1 MRIFLSLWICLY
13 ASISFA
19 AVPNSTPDTPFKL
32 GTFEADGITRV
43 GLVLGDNIL
52 DIRGATAAL
61 AAAED
66 LKSVRMPRN
75 MLSLIEDYDRIK
87 GRLYQVAN
95 YYNDNTEGRSFSFK
109 VADVTLR
116 APIKW
121 PYNMVAAAANYRDH
135 TREMSNSDR
144 PALKPVDPDVDPP
157 VLFAKSPRSTIMDP
171 NSEFPIPKGY
181 PLGRA
186 WDFENELAIIIGKK
200 ADSVS
205 MENAKDYVFGYSI
218 VFDVSARRDPA
229 FPRVERAG
237 FNFGAN
243 WMESKS
249 RDNAAPFGPFITP
262 KEFIGDSADLDIKTW
277 VNGVQKQ
284 DGNSKDMIHDE
295 EHLLRHITA
304 IFTLY
309 PGDILMTGT
318 PSGVGTA
325 RNPPEFL
332 KPGDVVEMSIENI
345 GTLVTTITEE
355 K

>member
-1 MRIFLSLWICLY
+1 MRIILTSLLVLFT
-13 ASISFA
+13 SVSFA
-19 AVPNSTPDTPFKL
+19 AVPSSNPDTPFKL

-43 GLVLGDNIL
+43 GLVLGDAIL
-52 DIRGATAAL
+52 DLRGAGAAL
-61 AAAED
+61 ADAEGLD
-66 LKSVRMPRN
+66 RVRMPRN
-75 MLSLIEDYDRIK
+75 MLSLIENYDRIK
-87 GRLYQVAN
+87 GRIYQVAN
-95 YYNDNTEGRSFSFK
+95 YYNGNSDGRSFAFS

-121 PYNMVAAAANYRDH
+121 PYNMVATAANYQDH
-135 TREMSNSDR
+135 TQEMADTDLR
-144 PALKPVDPDVDPP
+144 VVDPDVDPP
-157 VLFAKSPRSTIMDP
+157 VLFAKSPRSTITDP

-186 WDFENELAIIIGKK
+186 WDFENELAVIIGKK

-205 MENAKDYVFGYSI
+205 MEDAKDYVFGYSI
-218 VFDVSARRDPA
+218 VFDASARRDPA
-229 FPRVERAG
+229 FPRQERAG

-284 DGNSKDMIHDE
+284 DGNSSDMIHDE
-295 EHLLRHITA
+295 PHLLRHMTA

-309 PGDILMTGT
+309 PGDVVMTGT
-318 PSGVGTA
+318 PAGVGTA

-345 GTLVTTITEE
+345 GTLVTTIAEE

>member
-1 MRIFLSLWICLY
+1 MKIFLTLFLVVFT
-13 ASISFA
+13 SIAYA
-19 AVPNSTPDTPFKL
+19 AVPADTPDTSFRL
-32 GTFEADGITRV
+32 GTFEADGMTRV
-43 GLVLGDNIL
+43 GMVLGDDIIL
-52 DIRGATAAL
+52 DIRGANAAL
-61 AAAED
+61 QATED
-66 LKSVRMPRN
+66 LDSARMPRN
-75 MLSLIEDYDRIK
+75 MLSLIENYDRIK
-87 GRLYQVAN
+87 GRLYQIAN
-95 YYNDNTEGRSFSFK
+95 YYRDGTEGRSFSFK
-109 VADVTLR
+109 VSDTILR

-121 PYNMVAAAANYRDH
+121 PYNLIAAAANYQDH
-135 TREMSNSDR
+135 TDEMADTDLNR
-144 PALKPVDPDVDPP
+144 VDPDVDPP
-157 VLFAKSPRSTIMDP
+157 VLFAKSPRSTITDP

-186 WDFENELAIIIGKK
+186 WDFENELAVIIGKK

-205 MENAKDYVFGYSI
+205 MEDAKDYVFGYSI

-229 FPRVERAG
+229 FPRRERAG

-284 DGNSKDMIHDE
+284 DGNSRDMIHDE
-295 EHLLRHITA
+295 PRLLRHITA

-309 PGDILMTGT
+309 PGDVMMTGT

-332 KPGDVVEMSIENI
+332 APGDVIEMSIENI